1 MVTFKADGHEY
12 ALKFT
17 MRVLCELGDAI
28 GEEIDLETLSDKL
41 FVWLK
46 NPRKLMK
53 MAVLMAQAG
62 EATEGRKFAHD
73 YDWLVDNI
81 PPSQFAELVQSIAL
95 AVQDG
100 MTMESGKPGE
110 DEEVDVVLE
119 EIKKNK
125 NQAE

>member
-1 MVTFKADGHEY
+1 MVTFNVGGHEY

-53 MAVLMAQAG
+53 MAVLMARAG
-62 EATEGRKFAHD
+62 EAAEGRKFAHD
-73 YDWLVDNI
+73 YDWLVDNS
-81 PPSQFAELVQSIAL
+81 PGRPGRHD
-95 AVQDG
+95 DG
-100 MTMESGKPGE
+100 DRATGRRRRSGRCSGR
-110 DEEVDVVLE
+110 D
-119 EIKKNK
+119 
-125 NQAE
+125 

>member
-1 MVTFKADGHEY
+1 MVTFKFDGREY

-17 MRVLCELGDAI
+17 MRVLCEMGDAI

-53 MAVLMAQAG
+53 MAVLMAKAG
-62 EATEGRKFAHD
+62 EAAEGRKFDHD
-73 YDWLVDNI
+73 YDWLLDNI
-81 PPSQFAELVQSIAL
+81 PPSQFAELVQGIAE
-95 AVQDG
+95 AVRDG
-100 MTMESGKPGE
+100 MTMETGQPGE
-110 DEEVDVVLE
+110 SEEVDVVLE

-125 NQAE
+125 TPTE

>member
-1 MVTFKADGHEY
+1 MVTFKVDGHEY

-46 NPRKLMK
+46 NPQKLMK
-53 MAVLMAQAG
+53 MAVLMARAG
-62 EATEGRKFAHD
+62 EAAEGRKFAHD

-95 AVQDG
+95 AVRDG
-100 MTMESGKPGE
+100 MTMETGKPGE

-125 NQAE
+125 EPTE